1 MYFSTFSR
9 FSRFLQTSKSASFRT
24 LEVKVKK
31 PSKKLIAEEASLNFI
46 RNNFQIFVLK
56 KAHLF
61 VVIMSFVRIYVSKKK
76 INT

>member
-9 FSRFLQTSKSASFRT
+9 FSRFWADFKVGKLSNSRSKS
-24 LEVKVKK
+24 KK
-31 PSKKLIAEEASLNFI
+31 AEQELIAEEVSLNFI

-61 VVIMSFVRIYVSKKK
+61 VVIMAFVRIYVSKKK